1 VGRTW
6 SKAVRQ
12 FNYNFLTKLTPH
24 VVPVLGTCKKI
35 NTGAAL
41 IKDLFDIVS
50 LHKTQF
56 SFINF
61 IMKHLMFRV
70 DRVALAERR
79 QFYENDILMGI
90 VQNDVLIFSHI
101 VVYNIFIK
109 KLSFEHLN

>member
-41 IKDLFDIVS
+41 IKDLFDIAS

-70 DRVALAERR
+70 DRVGYFIWLAERR

-90 VQNDVLIFSHI
+90 IHI
-101 VVYNIFIK
+101 TTEMMF
-109 KLSFEHLN
+109 